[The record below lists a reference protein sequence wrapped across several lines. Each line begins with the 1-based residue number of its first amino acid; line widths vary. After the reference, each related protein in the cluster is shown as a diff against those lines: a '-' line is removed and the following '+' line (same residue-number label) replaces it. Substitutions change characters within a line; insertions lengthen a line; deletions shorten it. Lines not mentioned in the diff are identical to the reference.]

1 MCENPPGRP
10 AVAGSSRVPRCILN
24 VRNRRLRPKP
34 EIGVPELLI
43 VAFVVLLLF
52 GPGKAANIGSS
63 LGKGIREFRRE
74 SRKGDAET
82 PLAHPIEVAPTAA
95 RFCTGCG
102 DQNAADQK
110 FCTNCGT
117 AMAVAGAV

>member
-1 MCENPPGRP
+1 M
-10 AVAGSSRVPRCILN
+10 
-24 VRNRRLRPKP
+24 P

-52 GPGKAANIGSS
+52 GPGKAADIGSS

-74 SRKGDAET
+74 SRKGDEAT
-82 PLAHPIEVAPTAA
+82 PSAQPAVAASTASH
-95 RFCTGCG
+95 FCIDCG
-102 DQNAADQK
+102 SQNAADQK

-117 AMAVAGAV
+117 AMAVAV